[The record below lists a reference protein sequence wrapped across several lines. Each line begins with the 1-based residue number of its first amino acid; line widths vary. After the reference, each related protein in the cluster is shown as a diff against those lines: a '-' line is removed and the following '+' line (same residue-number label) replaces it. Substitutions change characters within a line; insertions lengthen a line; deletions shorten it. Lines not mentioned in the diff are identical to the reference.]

1 MDKQQNQI
9 IAGTDRGATT
19 INVQQLLTKPWYQY
33 QHLRRL
39 YGWLVVVLMVQATN
53 GFDGSLM
60 NGLQALTYW
69 QKYFNYPTGAQL
81 GIFNGTQGLGS
92 VFAVTFLW
100 WLVEK
105 VGRRITIMMGAVII
119 IIGVFIQSF
128 ATSLAMFASARA
140 IIGMGLSFEY
150 TAAPMLITEI
160 AHPAHRAQLSTLLNT
175 LYYFGAFIAAWV
187 TLGTLTIQSDWSWR
201 SVSLLQM
208 FPSLI
213 SITLTWFVPESP
225 RWLVAKGKVAKARKI
240 LLDYH
245 CGGDESDPLV
255 DFEMHEI
262 ESTLA
267 FEREQGNG
275 GWTALFRTKGNR
287 WRTWVVASCSILSQ
301 ATGTTLIG
309 YYLVV
314 VLTGIGVTN
323 PRTQSIING
332 CLTLSN
338 MLFAFWGAYVIDKFG
353 RRRMMLTSLTG
364 QLICGF
370 IPWTIC
376 SALYTQSGNHSAG
389 HAVIA
394 FIFISSAFYAT
405 TWNGI
410 LTGYT
415 VECMSYDVRSKLI
428 VTQNF
433 LVQGTITGLNCKRI
447 NRCGRSPWTRI
458 NDADLIALRCLDLNP
473 VALKN
478 VGWKYYIAIDAIIV
492 LAFIVVYFTYP
503 ETSKITLEEVSTIF
517 DGKHAV
523 KNALFEEQVVM
534 EGISKGDDKAVMV
547 ERREVSGD
555 V

>member
-433 LVQGTITGLNCKRI
+433 LVQGTITGLNY
-447 NRCGRSPWTRI
+447 
-458 NDADLIALRCLDLNP
+458 LNP

-523 KNALFEEQVVM
+523 KNALFEEQFVM

>member
-1 MDKQQNQI
+1 
-9 IAGTDRGATT
+9 
-19 INVQQLLTKPWYQY
+19 
-33 QHLRRL
+33 
-39 YGWLVVVLMVQATN
+39 
-53 GFDGSLM
+53 
-60 NGLQALTYW
+60 
-69 QKYFNYPTGAQL
+69 
-81 GIFNGTQGLGS
+81 
-92 VFAVTFLW
+92 
-100 WLVEK
+100 
-105 VGRRITIMMGAVII
+105 
-119 IIGVFIQSF
+119 
-128 ATSLAMFASARA
+128 
-140 IIGMGLSFEY
+140 
-150 TAAPMLITEI
+150 
-160 AHPAHRAQLSTLLNT
+160 
-175 LYYFGAFIAAWV
+175 
-187 TLGTLTIQSDWSWR
+187 
-201 SVSLLQM
+201 M

-370 IPWTIC
+370 IPWTVRPYALAVRC
-376 SALYTQSGNHSAG
+376 SS
-389 HAVIA
+389 
-394 FIFISSAFYAT
+394 SSAH
-405 TWNGI
+405 
-410 LTGYT
+410 
-415 VECMSYDVRSKLI
+415 VDVRTDLQCAIYAIRQPLRWPRRYSFHLHLLC
-428 VTQNF
+428 V
-433 LVQGTITGLNCKRI
+433 LRHDLEWHSHRI
-447 NRCGRSPWTRI
+447 HRR
-458 NDADLIALRCLDLNP
+458 
-473 VALKN
+473 VH
-478 VGWKYYIAIDAIIV
+478 V
-492 LAFIVVYFTYP
+492 L
-503 ETSKITLEEVSTIF
+503 
-517 DGKHAV
+517 
-523 KNALFEEQVVM
+523 
-534 EGISKGDDKAVMV
+534 
-547 ERREVSGD
+547 
-555 V
+555 

>member
-128 ATSLAMFASARA
+128 ATSLAMFVTNRWGS
-140 IIGMGLSFEY
+140 S
-150 TAAPMLITEI
+150 
-160 AHPAHRAQLSTLLNT
+160 PALEPSL
-175 LYYFGAFIAAWV
+175 GAFIAAWV

-433 LVQGTITGLNCKRI
+433 LVQGTITGLNY
-447 NRCGRSPWTRI
+447 
-458 NDADLIALRCLDLNP
+458 LNP